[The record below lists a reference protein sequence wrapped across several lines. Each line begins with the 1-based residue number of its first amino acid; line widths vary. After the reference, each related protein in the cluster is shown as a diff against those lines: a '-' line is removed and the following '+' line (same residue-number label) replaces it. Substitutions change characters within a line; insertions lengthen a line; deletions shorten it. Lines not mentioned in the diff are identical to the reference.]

1 MFVWPRIRIDCL
13 TDMLPQL
20 VVFGSSL
27 LPRGWMDRALTP
39 FVVGASVSTWAW
51 WRGFFGSQLG
61 ETLAQAVVSRGAGLV
76 FPSLSTGSGD
86 PFGAL
91 VQLSGV
97 IVLLH
102 LWPELNQL
110 GRIVLRSLIALGWG
124 LLALVELVSLAIQWL
139 VRQCFWLLGK
149 ASELQE
155 QEAFFTLSGM
165 ALAAGPPVPIGS
177 FVLISRPP
185 EWDEVMIGAF
195 TDTHSHAICKT
206 TNADGD
212 AWIWVL
218 IRVDGLNMRLPTLVA
233 HGERRAPG
241 GIVDGDVNWI
251 CTPPAGNT
259 QWRPG
264 AAEIPNIAAEA
275 NLILAQYNASGS
287 GWTQNIPGTSGPLVE
302 IAHVGGGVPGPL
314 AAGGGAAAAAPPA
327 GVGLGLGGES
337 PSGATG
343 QDLQAL
349 EAAVRDL
356 QRLALSPGGKSQ
368 VTKKSKKKDRKHAK
382 KSSKKKKRKKTRKHS
397 GSSSDSSSSTSSSTS
412 RSRSSRSSSDDKKSK
427 PLRWREHG
435 KDKSVSYAD
444 LTHVDALKLKRK
456 GDLLAFASKHPGA
469 LTAHFLAG
477 VYSRLSKG
485 SLTRTGQLRDVSVTS
500 WAHQFSGLTEVRD
513 LKEVVTLAE
522 ILDSVNRKEIS
533 RALDIICQR
542 IIAIQSAKQKGGS
555 WEKAEAWFR
564 RGGRLGSQ
572 MPFDVYYLQMA
583 GALSD
588 ALKGGCD
595 PLGFCDLFRSML
607 WNKGRSKCMNEFN
620 KLQPS
625 DGRVKGFSPSNV
637 FPLPPL
643 PAGYTLKGSVGGDR
657 GEAIRRGGD
666 LVLLA
671 LNWLH
676 GGRGDLIPNIVTA
689 AHQRV
694 FSRVEETLKAL
705 VMTDEPTMGPQG
717 LDHFMRQSQ
726 LYTGSGVVLALGVK
740 GGVPDKAADVDLAGH
755 LEEHFPWMAKQV
767 LNPSCLLLPPKQ
779 RPKRV
784 KRGFTWTAPSYPEL
798 VKKNVKG
805 GKRLMYP
812 AAQSAPMGF
821 GPSAGWAQGLTDVVA
836 KDADLPEHCRLHP
849 DMIIP
854 AELPIWGSI
863 IDDIWGMDHLH
874 DQSATGMGPE
884 WLSRA
889 EDAWCLRGVEPNSKK
904 TVNLG
909 LGQEV
914 QGYYVHPTD
923 HWVGLAMEK
932 RRALYQASMTALM
945 RPKIVVDFSSS
956 LSLVDGYSMREASM
970 GELASGSGH
979 EVWYPWLPSKDNPA
993 DEPSR
998 RFEPVGPEPTA
1009 CKEDAFL
1016 LGSLRD
1022 ATLKKYAL
1030 ALERLNNEL
1039 RRHDRHWA
1047 NMSEEEQ
1054 DLFLAEWL
1062 VDGCE
1067 SGASKTEYGWALSA
1081 VQKLFPRMRVRTAW
1095 KVFDAWSQFAPVRQA
1110 PAAPPEF
1117 LHALVSIAMLLN
1129 RLPLAALIVVCYAGL
1144 LRVREALQLTY
1155 ADLILGVDEIVLCLG
1170 HTKRGTEQKVL
1181 LRNSTVVQFLL
1192 QYISYSRKHDSD
1204 LVFNIGYS
1212 TALRW
1217 VKRLSWLLGGD
1228 ECVVTTH
1235 TFRRS
1240 GASELAR
1247 QGTPMADILVYGRW
1261 QSDRAAREYVR
1272 QGEVAIHRAR
1282 QAMNA
1287 DLRRRVRNWASL

>member
-1 MFVWPRIRIDCL
+1 
-13 TDMLPQL
+13 
-20 VVFGSSL
+20 
-27 LPRGWMDRALTP
+27 
-39 FVVGASVSTWAW
+39 
-51 WRGFFGSQLG
+51 
-61 ETLAQAVVSRGAGLV
+61 
-76 FPSLSTGSGD
+76 
-86 PFGAL
+86 
-91 VQLSGV
+91 
-97 IVLLH
+97 
-102 LWPELNQL
+102 
-110 GRIVLRSLIALGWG
+110 
-124 LLALVELVSLAIQWL
+124 
-139 VRQCFWLLGK
+139 
-149 ASELQE
+149 
-155 QEAFFTLSGM
+155 
-165 ALAAGPPVPIGS
+165 
-177 FVLISRPP
+177 
-185 EWDEVMIGAF
+185 
-195 TDTHSHAICKT
+195 
-206 TNADGD
+206 
-212 AWIWVL
+212 
-218 IRVDGLNMRLPTLVA
+218 
-233 HGERRAPG
+233 
-241 GIVDGDVNWI
+241 
-251 CTPPAGNT
+251 
-259 QWRPG
+259 
-264 AAEIPNIAAEA
+264 
-275 NLILAQYNASGS
+275 
-287 GWTQNIPGTSGPLVE
+287 
-302 IAHVGGGVPGPL
+302 
-314 AAGGGAAAAAPPA
+314 
-327 GVGLGLGGES
+327 
-337 PSGATG
+337 
-343 QDLQAL
+343 
-349 EAAVRDL
+349 
-356 QRLALSPGGKSQ
+356 
-368 VTKKSKKKDRKHAK
+368 
-382 KSSKKKKRKKTRKHS
+382 
-397 GSSSDSSSSTSSSTS
+397 
-412 RSRSSRSSSDDKKSK
+412 
-427 PLRWREHG
+427 
-435 KDKSVSYAD
+435 
-444 LTHVDALKLKRK
+444 
-456 GDLLAFASKHPGA
+456 
-469 LTAHFLAG
+469 
-477 VYSRLSKG
+477 
-485 SLTRTGQLRDVSVTS
+485 
-500 WAHQFSGLTEVRD
+500 
-513 LKEVVTLAE
+513 
-522 ILDSVNRKEIS
+522 
-533 RALDIICQR
+533 
-542 IIAIQSAKQKGGS
+542 
-555 WEKAEAWFR
+555 
-564 RGGRLGSQ
+564 

-657 GEAIRRGGD
+657 GEAIRSGGD

-798 VKKNVKG
+798 VKKNVKAGLQKLKHPRQVARLGDKMVLAGAFAVVKDDREDRVITDPAVNQLLDPEALPRPRFAYIPALRSVTVPRTGLVAVTKRDARHYFHRLRIGRRWSRWLCSPPVDLPCRQG

-945 RPKIVVDFSSS
+945 RPKIVAGVADRLIGKHSFLHSCRPVLRSIFQAVYPWLTAIRCERRAWVSWPAEVWIEFCVSTLLIPYAQFSMSSPWSQRVECTDASMTGLGRAFGIAPVSVVQAMARFSDHTKVYTNLKLPWSIGLTEEHKCPMRKVRLPRERIRWRFIGTPWRCTHITLGEADAIAWAAEDRFRRPGDDGARFVHPIDSAACAGCFTKGRSSS
-956 LSLVDGYSMREASM
+956 HQLNIRCRRVASIN
-970 GELASGSGH
+970 LAGGH

-1009 CKEDAFL
+1009 CKEDAPSSTPPFDLRELGLWREDAVFFIHFCSGPRRKGDLLDAVEVLCTDNGVDIQCLAIDPLAEVGWKFTGYRADLLRHEWYTKIMQIIRSGRVVGGFGSPPCSTISAARHVPMKGRRPTGKLAGPRPVRSRKNPWEPLAYCSSREQLAVAVGSALFLVTLGL
-1016 LGSLRD
+1016 LGEIALDGGWIGLEHPADRGHEPYPSFFATPEVKDFMAMFKLFYTHLDQCMYGAISRKPTGLLQPQGCRSLS
-1022 ATLKKYAL
+1022 L
-1030 ALERLNNEL
+1030 ACNHHVSHKQLLGLDEHGQFRTTP
-1039 RRHDRHWA
+1039 A
-1047 NMSEEEQ
+1047 AQ
-1054 DLFLAEWL
+1054 YPPGFCFAVAQTL
-1062 VDGCE
+1062 VDRLVVARAHHYLKPFVPK
-1067 SGASKTEYGWALSA
+1067 ASKES
-1081 VQKLFPRMRVRTAW
+1081 FPDPW
-1095 KVFDAWSQFAPVRQA
+1095 
-1110 PAAPPEF
+1110 
-1117 LHALVSIAMLLN
+1117 
-1129 RLPLAALIVVCYAGL
+1129 
-1144 LRVREALQLTY
+1144 
-1155 ADLILGVDEIVLCLG
+1155 G
-1170 HTKRGTEQKVL
+1170 HSCHG
-1181 LRNSTVVQFLL
+1181 
-1192 QYISYSRKHDSD
+1192 SY
-1204 LVFNIGYS
+1204 
-1212 TALRW
+1212 RW
-1217 VKRLSWLLGGD
+1217 VEPCPGFLTG
-1228 ECVVTTH
+1228 V
-1235 TFRRS
+1235 
-1240 GASELAR
+1240 LAR
-1247 QGTPMADILVYGRW
+1247 CDSEKVRIGT
-1261 QSDRAAREYVR
+1261 RAP
-1272 QGEVAIHRAR
+1272 Q
-1282 QAMNA
+1282 Q
-1287 DLRRRVRNWASL
+1287 

>member
-1 MFVWPRIRIDCL
+1 
-13 TDMLPQL
+13 
-20 VVFGSSL
+20 
-27 LPRGWMDRALTP
+27 MDRALTP

-287 GWTQNIPGTSGPLVE
+287 GWTQNIPGTSG
-302 IAHVGGGVPGPL
+302 
-314 AAGGGAAAAAPPA
+314 
-327 GVGLGLGGES
+327 
-337 PSGATG
+337 
-343 QDLQAL
+343 
-349 EAAVRDL
+349 
-356 QRLALSPGGKSQ
+356 
-368 VTKKSKKKDRKHAK
+368 
-382 KSSKKKKRKKTRKHS
+382 
-397 GSSSDSSSSTSSSTS
+397 
-412 RSRSSRSSSDDKKSK
+412 SSRSSSDDKKSK

-657 GEAIRRGGD
+657 GEAIRSGGD